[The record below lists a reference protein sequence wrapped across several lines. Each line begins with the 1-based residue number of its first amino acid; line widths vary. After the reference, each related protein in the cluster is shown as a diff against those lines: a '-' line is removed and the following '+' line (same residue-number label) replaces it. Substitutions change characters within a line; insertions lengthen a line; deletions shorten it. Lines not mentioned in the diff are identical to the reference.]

1 MVKKLNPLSVQEKLS
16 GHNLIIF
23 TPREFQRL
31 FNVSSFAASK
41 FINQYSRKNFFIK
54 LRNGLYSLSAAKPGR
69 FIIANKL
76 YQPSYISLETALA
89 FYNIIPETVYSITS
103 VSTKATRSFIAAS
116 QEFSF
121 SKIKKKLFTGYQLL
135 EKGGER
141 FLIAE
146 PEKALLDYFY
156 LASLKKEEINDRI
169 NISGLNKNKIKEWQ
183 KLFNN
188 AGVNGLISKFYADE
202 RTN

>member
-23 TPREFQRL
+23 TPREFKRL

-54 LRNGLYSLSAAKPGR
+54 LRNGLYCLTAAQPDQ

-103 VSTKATRSFIAAS
+103 VSTKATRSFIAAGR
-116 QEFSF
+116 EFSF
-121 SKIKKKLFTGYQLL
+121 SKIKKNLFTGCQLL

-156 LASLKKEEINDRI
+156 LASLKKKEVNDRI

-188 AGVNGLISKFYADE
+188 AGVDGLISKFYADK